1 MPLKIS
7 KAMVDSDI
15 RTRIF
20 DLLDVANIEGFQK
33 INDRQVGCLV
43 EDINGEQRYVRVGVI
58 VAEQREDMTA
68 AELMQSEVDKYNAA
82 QEKKAAKA
90 AERKAKAER
99 DKAKREKEKEKEGGI
114 TPSFFLI

>member
-1 MPLKIS
+1 MPLKLS

-20 DLLDVANIEGFQK
+20 NLLDVANIEGFQK
-33 INDRQVGCLV
+33 INDRQFGCLV
-43 EDINGEQRYVRVGVI
+43 EDINGEQRYVRIGCI

-99 DKAKREKEKEKEGGI
+99 DKVKREKEKEKEGE
-114 TPSFFLI
+114 

>member
-20 DLLDVANIEGFQK
+20 DLLDVANIKGFQK
-33 INDRQVGCLV
+33 INDRQFGCIV
-43 EDINGEQRYVRVGVI
+43 EDMNGEQRYVRIGCI

-99 DKAKREKEKEKEGGI
+99 DKAKREKEKEKEGE
-114 TPSFFLI
+114 

>member
-1 MPLKIS
+1 MPLKLS

-20 DLLDVANIEGFQK
+20 DLLDIANVEGFQK
-33 INDRQVGCLV
+33 INDRQWGCLV
-43 EDINGEQRYVRVGVI
+43 EDINGEQRYVRIGCI

-68 AELMQSEVDKYNAA
+68 EELMQSEVAKYNSA

-90 AERKAKAER
+90 AERAEKAAK
-99 DKAKREKEKEKEGGI
+99 DKAKREAAAKEKEGN
-114 TPSFFLI
+114 